1 MKSFFRLLPAALTI
15 SAFVNMSIVAAPRGG
30 DEKEKT
36 AKEKAVK
43 EKVTLIISSN
53 PAATAAPLSTERSR
67 SAECSAEARA
77 EARSGLVT
85 ETRTLENFTA
95 LEVSGALCL
104 IEVTC
109 QQQTPSIT
117 ITAAPSFVKTF
128 NYEVSGNTLE
138 LSGAL
143 MGGKGTAIKIT
154 VPSLESVDMSGA
166 QMVRVLKINTKEF
179 SVDVSGACN
188 LELAGK
194 VKKLWIDMSGGSVIN
209 ARDLQAEKVII
220 ETCGASAADVFAQ
233 QEICASASGVSKVM
247 YYGKPPVVR
256 KESSGLGV
264 IKAKD

>member
-1 MKSFFRLLPAALTI
+1 MNPLPRFHRLTSAA
-15 SAFVNMSIVAAPRGG
+15 IVAAAFVSLCLTESSFAAAPLAGSHGG
-30 DEKEKT
+30 DDKEKS
-36 AKEKAVK
+36 AKEKLA
-43 EKVTLIISSN
+43 SN
-53 PAATAAPLSTERSR
+53 PKNCAPDYPIEAAF
-67 SAECSAEARA
+67 
-77 EARSGLVT
+77 GLVT
-85 ETRTLENFTA
+85 ETRTLENFTK

-128 NYEVSGNTLE
+128 NYEVGGNTLE

-154 VPSLESVDMSGA
+154 VPTLESIDMSGA
-166 QMVRVLKINTKEF
+166 QMVRILKINTKEF
-179 SVDVSGACN
+179 SVDMSGACQ
-188 LELAGK
+188 LELTGK
-194 VKKLWIDMSGGSVIN
+194 VKKLWIDISGGSFIN
-209 ARDLQAEKVII
+209 ARELQAEKVMI

-247 YYGKPPVVR
+247 YYGKPAVVR